1 MKNRK
6 ITLLMM
12 LALALLM
19 LPGVSVANTASETS
33 EAPEQAQQTTP
44 EDQLAVEWIMGF
56 MTRHAPPGRKT
67 FYKEAQES
75 QEDALVRYRSIAED
89 IVEVVY
95 NPETPP
101 LFKGKYGRT
110 RTVTVI
116 LGIML
121 HESGFMRNVDYGIG
135 KYARGDKGNSWCL
148 MQMNVGKGRAWS
160 DAGGWNI
167 KEHRP
172 WRYGDQAEDLIE
184 GSSGPEMVSDRK
196 KCITEG
202 LRLIRLSFR
211 ACRSR
216 PFGERL
222 NVYASGRCTAGAE
235 GSQLRLR
242 TATKF
247 WERTAEER
255 KAFADEGVSKLIV
268 AKLEKRAEEEA
279 LAAKEAEEKVKEV
292 KEKAAEEKAKEDKI
306 KADAKAKEETPQAK
320 WVKRTC
326 EVRT

>member
-6 ITLLMM
+6 MTWLIPLLTM
-12 LALALLM
+12 LALLT

-33 EAPEQAQQTTP
+33 PEQAQTTP

-75 QEDALVRYRSIAED
+75 KEDALVRYRSIAED

-95 NPETPP
+95 NPDNPP
-101 LFKGKYGRT
+101 LFKGKYGRA

-148 MQMNVGKGRAWS
+148 MQMNVGKGRAWK

-167 KEHRP
+167 KENRP
-172 WRYGDQAEDLIE
+172 WRYGDKAEDLVE
-184 GSSGPEMVSDRK
+184 GSSGPEMVADRK

-222 NVYASGRCTAGAE
+222 NIYASGRCSAGAE
-235 GSQLRLR
+235 GSRLRLR

-247 WERTAEER
+247 WERTTEER
-255 KAFADEGVSKLIV
+255 KAFADESVSKIVV
-268 AKLEKRAEEEA
+268 AKLEKRAKEEA
-279 LAAKEAEEKVKEV
+279 LAAKEAEEKAQEAEK
-292 KEKAAEEKAKEDKI
+292 KAAEEKAKEDKI
-306 KADAKAKEETPQAK
+306 KADAKPKEQTPQAR
-320 WVKRTC
+320 WGKRTC
-326 EVRT
+326 EIRT